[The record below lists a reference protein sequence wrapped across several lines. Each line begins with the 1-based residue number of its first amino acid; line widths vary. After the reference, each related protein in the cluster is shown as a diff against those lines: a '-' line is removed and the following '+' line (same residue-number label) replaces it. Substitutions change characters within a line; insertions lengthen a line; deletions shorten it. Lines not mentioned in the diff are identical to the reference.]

1 MGNHWMENSAAGLTS
16 GLAALLIIFQNTTL
30 VDSPV
35 VGWLALNSL
44 ALLGLVFYAGK
55 LINRLENVERDAAS
69 QKLAHDKH
77 LDSSSQEGKQLI
89 KLIAKMETME
99 EDLKL
104 IRANSHGLR
113 NDVMK
118 YIFNQPDGEGT

>member
-1 MGNHWMENSAAGLTS
+1 MENSAAGLTS